1 MSANAPEPAP
11 RKTGRNLRQ
20 QGVSRYLQL
29 AGLFRSRIE
38 SGVWGMGERIPTVG
52 ELAEECGV
60 ARETVRQSLGIL
72 EQQGLIKRYRAKG
85 TFVTGSI
92 RSNLWCELHTD
103 YFGLLQ
109 AREGAEIEL
118 VTETRRVSISDPV
131 EFGIIQPAYR
141 HLQRRHWRDGDPYMI
156 ADVYIDERLINR
168 IPRAAFTSK
177 TALKLVADIPGVEV
191 ADVEQIM
198 TIGAA
203 DIQASEAL
211 QMPMNAPVAQ
221 VNRYALGGAGELIA
235 FVRGV
240 YRADV
245 VRLSIKS
252 K

>member
-1 MSANAPEPAP
+1 MAAMTPDQLLKSASD
-11 RKTGRNLRQ
+11 LRQ
-20 QGVSRYLQL
+20 RGVSRYVQL
-29 AGLFRSRIE
+29 ATLFRGRIE
-38 SGVWGMGERIPTVG
+38 TGTWAQGERIPTVG

-72 EQQGLIKRYRAKG
+72 EQEGLIKRFRAKG
-85 TFVTGSI
+85 TFVTGSV
-92 RSNLWCELHTD
+92 RSSLWCDLHTD

-118 VTETRRVSISDPV
+118 MAEERRVAISGPV
-131 EFGIIQPAYR
+131 DFGVLQPAYR
-141 HLQRRHWRDGDPYMI
+141 HLRRRHWRAGEPYMI
-156 ADVYIDERLINR
+156 ADVYIDERLIDR
-168 IPRAAFTSK
+168 IPRAAFTTK
-177 TALKLVADIPGVEV
+177 TALKLVADIPGVDV

-198 TIGAA
+198 TIGSA
-203 DIQASEAL
+203 DITASEAL
-211 QMPMNAPVAQ
+211 QMPMNAPVAL
-221 VNRYALGGAGELIA
+221 VNRYGLGSDGELII

>member
-1 MSANAPEPAP
+1 MATKTPDAAPKSAREM
-11 RKTGRNLRQ
+11 RQ

-38 SGVWGMGERIPTVG
+38 SGVWQLGERIPTVG

-60 ARETVRQSLGIL
+60 ARETVRQSLGLL
-72 EQQGLIKRYRAKG
+72 EEQGLIKRYRAKG

-92 RSNLWCELHTD
+92 RTNLWCELRTD

-118 VTETRRVSISDPV
+118 LSEERRVPIAGPV
-131 EFGIIQPAYR
+131 EYGVVQPAYR
-141 HLQRRHWRDGDPYMI
+141 HLRRRHWREGQPYMI
-156 ADVYIDERLINR
+156 ADVYIDERLIDR
-168 IPRAAFTSK
+168 IPRAAFTTK
-177 TALKLVADIPGVEV
+177 TALKLVADIPGIEV

-203 DIQASEAL
+203 DIAASDAL
-211 QMPMNAPVAQ
+211 HMPMNAPVAQ
-221 VNRYALGGAGELIA
+221 VNRYGMGPDGGLMI
-235 FVRGV
+235 FVRGI

>member
-1 MSANAPEPAP
+1 MTANTPDHSLKKA
-11 RKTGRNLRQ
+11 RDLRQ
-20 QGVSRYLQL
+20 RGVSRYVQL
-29 AGLFRSRIE
+29 AGLFRGRIE
-38 SGVWGMGERIPTVG
+38 TGTWGQGERMPTVG

-60 ARETVRQSLGIL
+60 ARETIRQSLGIL
-72 EQQGLIKRYRAKG
+72 EQEGLIKRYRAKG
-85 TFVTGSI
+85 TFVTGSV

-109 AREGAEIEL
+109 AREGVEIEL
-118 VTETRRVSISDPV
+118 IAEERRIQIAGPV
-131 EFGIIQPAYR
+131 DFGLIQPAYR
-141 HLQRRHWRDGDPYMI
+141 HLRRRHWRQGEPYMI
-156 ADVYIDERLINR
+156 ADVYIDERLIDR
-168 IPRAAFTSK
+168 IPRSAFTTK
-177 TALKLVADIPGVEV
+177 TALKLVADIPGIDI

-203 DIQASEAL
+203 DISASEAL

-221 VNRYALGGAGELIA
+221 VNRYAMGRESELLI

-245 VRLSIKS
+245 IRLSIKS

>member
-1 MSANAPEPAP
+1 MAARTPDPSA
-11 RKTGRNLRQ
+11 KTAHDLRQ
-20 QGVSRYLQL
+20 RGVSRYIQL
-29 AGLFRSRIE
+29 AGLFRGRIE
-38 SGVWGMGERIPTVG
+38 TGVWGQGERIPTVG

-72 EQQGLIKRYRAKG
+72 EQEGLIKRFRAKG
-85 TFVTGSI
+85 TFVTGSV
-92 RSNLWCELHTD
+92 RSSLWCELHTD

-118 VTETRRVSISDPV
+118 ISEERRVQVPGQV
-131 EFGIIQPAYR
+131 EFGVLQPAYR
-141 HLQRRHWRDGDPYMI
+141 HLRRRHWRQSEPYMI
-156 ADVYIDERLINR
+156 ADIYIDERLVDR
-168 IPRAAFTSK
+168 IPRSAFTTK
-177 TALKLVADIPGVEV
+177 TALKLVADIPGIDV

-203 DIQASEAL
+203 DIAASEAL
-211 QMPMNAPVAQ
+211 RMPMNAPVAQ
-221 VNRYALGGAGELIA
+221 VNRYAMNCAGELLI

>member
-1 MSANAPEPAP
+1 MAAKLSDQPVRPVHDP
-11 RKTGRNLRQ
+11 RQR
-20 QGVSRYLQL
+20 GVSRYVQL
-29 AGLFRSRIE
+29 AGLFRARIE
-38 SGVWGMGERIPTVG
+38 TGIWGQGERIPTVG

-72 EQQGLIKRYRAKG
+72 DQEGLIQRFRAKG
-85 TFVTGSI
+85 TFVTGSV
-92 RSNLWCELHTD
+92 RNSLWCELHTD
-103 YFGLLQ
+103 FLGLLQ

-118 VTETRRVSISDPV
+118 MAEERRVQISGSVD
-131 EFGIIQPAYR
+131 FGTPQPAYR
-141 HLQRRHWRDGDPYMI
+141 HLRRRHSRQNQPYMI
-156 ADVYIDERLINR
+156 ADVYIDERLIDR
-168 IPRAAFTSK
+168 IPRAAFTTK
-177 TALKLVADIPGVEV
+177 TALKLVADIPGVDL

-203 DIQASEAL
+203 DIAASDAL

-221 VNRYALGGAGELIA
+221 VNRYGIGKDGELLI
-235 FVRGV
+235 FVRGI